1 MDNFAN
7 IVSKGDYFLALLYLI
22 LGYFL
27 LRYFFRHKG
36 PRFQKLLLGFYIAKM
51 ACSLL
56 MSLMI
61 VFYWQGSDNYFY
73 FNEGHNFN
81 TLIRESWTNIKY
93 FFLPVEQYNFR
104 IDVDPVLMSN
114 ASNKGMEANFMIA
127 KFCALFY
134 PLAFGRYLLV
144 NLCFSF
150 FSTIAQLKMYE
161 VFSYRYPVLKKGL
174 AVALFIPSIL
184 LYSSYINKETL
195 CVSFIGFAIYHV
207 YQIARN
213 KRRFLNVLLLAL
225 NLFLIYQVKVYVMM
239 AIAAALVLIALLRS
253 SFWFWR
259 SILLARVF
267 IVLFWI
273 GAVVLL
279 VRNMSFF
286 DPYIIKF
293 VDTSNAF
300 QEGYNSGDGT
310 SAFEFGEIETS
321 FSGIVQKMP
330 LGFYTAYFRPQ
341 LWEVY
346 KPILF
351 FSAIESFGLLIMALW
366 ALYFKG
372 KYIRRLI
379 RQDFLAYLSVL
390 YAIILGIIVG
400 LTTFN
405 YGTLVRYKIPGETF
419 LYLFLLLLMNVPVPE
434 KSGQKLSASNR

>member
-1 MDNFAN
+1 
-7 IVSKGDYFLALLYLI
+7 
-22 LGYFL
+22 
-27 LRYFFRHKG
+27 
-36 PRFQKLLLGFYIAKM
+36 
-51 ACSLL
+51 
-56 MSLMI
+56 
-61 VFYWQGSDNYFY
+61 
-73 FNEGHNFN
+73 
-81 TLIRESWTNIKY
+81 
-93 FFLPVEQYNFR
+93 
-104 IDVDPVLMSN
+104 
-114 ASNKGMEANFMIA
+114 
-127 KFCALFY
+127 
-134 PLAFGRYLLV
+134 
-144 NLCFSF
+144 
-150 FSTIAQLKMYE
+150 MYE

-195 CVSFIGFAIYHV
+195 CVSFIGFAIYNV

-239 AIAAALVLIALLRS
+239 AIAAALVLIVLLRT

-259 SILLARVF
+259 SIMLARVF
-267 IVLFWI
+267 IVLFWVAAGI
-273 GAVVLL
+273 LL

-372 KYIRRLI
+372 KYIQRLI

-434 KSGQKLSASNR
+434 KSGQKLPASNG

>member
-1 MDNFAN
+1 MENFPN
-7 IVSKGDYFLALLYLI
+7 IVAKGDYFLALLYLI

-27 LRYFFRHKG
+27 VRFLFRHKG
-36 PRFQKLLLGFYIAKM
+36 PRFQKLLLGLYIAKM

-81 TLIRESWTNIKY
+81 ILIRESWTNIKY

-104 IDVDPVLMSN
+104 IEVDPVLMSN
-114 ASNKGMEANFMIA
+114 ASNKGMESNFLIA

-134 PLAFGRYLLV
+134 PLALGRYLLV
-144 NLCFSF
+144 NLCFSV

-161 VFSYRYPVLKKGL
+161 VLANRYPVLKKGL
-174 AVALFIPSIL
+174 ALALFIPSIL
-184 LYSSYINKETL
+184 LYSSYINKETI
-195 CVSFIGFAIYHV
+195 CVSFIGFAIYHC
-207 YQIARN
+207 YQIAQK
-213 KRRFLNVLLLAL
+213 KRRLLNVLLLLL
-225 NLFLIYQVKVYVMM
+225 NLFLIYLVKIYVIM
-239 AIAAALVLIALLRS
+239 AIGAALVLILLIRTS
-253 SFWFWR
+253 YWFWR
-259 SILLARVF
+259 NILLAKVF
-267 IVLFWI
+267 ILLFWVTAGI
-273 GAVVLL
+273 LL
-279 VRNMSFF
+279 VRNMSYF
-286 DPYIIKF
+286 DPFIVKF

-379 RQDFLAYLSVL
+379 RQDFLAYFSIL
-390 YAIILGIIVG
+390 YAILLGVIVG

-434 KSGQKLSASNR
+434 KANKTVAVAA